1 MNLLKELKQRNVLRV
16 AAAYIA
22 VSWLLIQVVETL
34 FPVFGLSDAAI
45 RAVVIVL
52 AIGFVPAVVVA
63 WAFELTPEGL
73 VRDNAVDRSSEAV
86 KAGARR
92 LDRIVMVA
100 LALAVGYFAF
110 DKFMLDPA
118 RDRAR
123 EQVIADAAKE
133 EGRAE
138 AAQESQ
144 DSGSPVLAVLPF
156 SAVTDNDDS
165 RFFAAGVH
173 DDLLTK
179 LAQLPSMLVIS
190 RTSVLEYKDVQ
201 RNLREIGDALGADAI
216 LEGGVQSAGNRIRI
230 NAQLIDAKTDE
241 HLWAETYDRELTAV
255 SIFDVQ
261 DEIARAISEALHL
274 TLAAPTQDKLI
285 PTSNI
290 AAYRAYHEAIIAGET
305 VQGLTTSP
313 EYRELLAK
321 AVELDPD
328 FTRPMMLLVGSYALD
343 AFADKDPEAI
353 RNAEAVLESLRAKA
367 PDSADFL
374 IAQTYYTYY
383 ILRDYALALQ
393 IADQALEIVPSD
405 TQLIAI
411 TSWIKRRQGDYAG
424 YVEAMRLAKRLEP
437 GNATWARGIVGQLMV
452 LHEYDAALAEIEA
465 YKGREYGI
473 ETYRAIL
480 ALREHGDLKR
490 YASDVQS
497 LADEMG
503 TRISPWDIWQSHFN
517 ARNFEEAERALEEI
531 PERRRHRPGAGIPSK
546 QAMTIETFWAI
557 GDADRLAE
565 EVADARRYLDQ
576 AGATDEPDTM
586 RVAIDRALL
595 AAVEENAEEAERQV
609 RNWFRLGKQDLVERA
624 VYWNLACE
632 ALGMA
637 GAAEA
642 AVRCIRDGLVEPST
656 ISPFLEPHLPYY
668 DPIRAEPVFIELV
681 EELANSSRT

>member
-1 MNLLKELKQRNVLRV
+1 
-16 AAAYIA
+16 
-22 VSWLLIQVVETL
+22 
-34 FPVFGLSDAAI
+34 
-45 RAVVIVL
+45 
-52 AIGFVPAVVVA
+52 
-63 WAFELTPEGL
+63 
-73 VRDNAVDRSSEAV
+73 
-86 KAGARR
+86 
-92 LDRIVMVA
+92 
-100 LALAVGYFAF
+100 
-110 DKFMLDPA
+110 
-118 RDRAR
+118 
-123 EQVIADAAKE
+123 
-133 EGRAE
+133 
-138 AAQESQ
+138 
-144 DSGSPVLAVLPF
+144 
-156 SAVTDNDDS
+156 
-165 RFFAAGVH
+165 
-173 DDLLTK
+173 
-179 LAQLPSMLVIS
+179 
-190 RTSVLEYKDVQ
+190 
-201 RNLREIGDALGADAI
+201 
-216 LEGGVQSAGNRIRI
+216 
-230 NAQLIDAKTDE
+230 
-241 HLWAETYDRELTAV
+241 
-255 SIFDVQ
+255 
-261 DEIARAISEALHL
+261 
-274 TLAAPTQDKLI
+274 
-285 PTSNI
+285 
-290 AAYRAYHEAIIAGET
+290 
-305 VQGLTTSP
+305 
-313 EYRELLAK
+313 
-321 AVELDPD
+321 VELDPD
-328 FTRPMMLLVGSYALD
+328 FTRPMTLLVGSYALE
-343 AFADKDPEAI
+343 AFADKDPEII
-353 RNAEAVLESLRAKA
+353 RNAETVLESLRAKA

-437 GNATWARGIVGQLMV
+437 GNATWARNIVGQLMV

-465 YKGREYGI
+465 FKGREYGI

-480 ALREHGDLKR
+480 ALRAHGDLKR

-497 LADEMG
+497 LAEEMG

-546 QAMTIETFWAI
+546 QALTIETFWAI

-586 RVAIDRALL
+586 RVAISRALL

-609 RNWFRLGKQDLVERA
+609 RIWFRLSKQDLAERA
-624 VYWNLACE
+624 FFWDLACE

-656 ISPFLEPHLPYY
+656 IFPFLEPHLPYY

>member
-1 MNLLKELKQRNVLRV
+1 VSLFAELKRRNVLRV

-45 RAVVIVL
+45 RTVVIVL
-52 AIGFVPAVVVA
+52 AVGFVPIVIVA

-73 VRDNAVDRSSEAV
+73 IRDSEVDRGSAAV
-86 KAGARR
+86 KARSKR
-92 LDRIVMVA
+92 LDRMVMVA

-118 RDRAR
+118 RDAAIAEAAR
-123 EQVIADAAKE
+123 E
-133 EGRAE
+133 EGRTE
-138 AAQESQ
+138 AAQASRES
-144 DSGSPVLAVLPF
+144 GPPVLAVLPF
-156 SAVTDNDDS
+156 SAVTDTEDS
-165 RFFAAGVH
+165 VFFAAGVH

-179 LAQLPSMLVIS
+179 LAQFSSMLVIS
-190 RTSVLEYKDVQ
+190 RTSVLEYKDTQ
-201 RNLREIGDALGADAI
+201 ENIRDIGAALGADAI

-241 HLWAETYDRELTAV
+241 HLWADTFDAELTAE

-261 DEIARAISEALHL
+261 EDIARAIADALHVEL
-274 TLAAPTQDKLI
+274 GTPTQESLI
-285 PTSNI
+285 PTSNM
-290 AAYRAYHEAIIAGET
+290 AAYRAYHEAIIAGVT
-305 VQGLTTSP
+305 VHGRTTST
-313 EYRELLAK
+313 EYRELLRK

-343 AFADKDPEAI
+343 AFADKDPEKI

-383 ILRDYALALQ
+383 ILRDYPLALQ

-424 YVEAMRLAKRLEP
+424 VIEAMRLAKRLEP
-437 GNATWARGIVGQLMV
+437 GNANWTGGIVGQLMV

-465 YKGREYGI
+465 YEGREYGI
-473 ETYRAIL
+473 ESARAKL
-480 ALREHGDLKR
+480 AVRKHGDLQR
-490 YASDVQS
+490 FAADIES

-503 TRISPWDIWQSHFN
+503 TSFAVWDVWQAHFD
-517 ARNFEEAERALEEI
+517 ARNFEEAERALDAI
-531 PERRRHRPGAGIPSK
+531 PERRRPRPGAGIPGK
-546 QAMTIETFWAI
+546 QAVTIETFWAM
-557 GDADRLAE
+557 GDTGRLAE
-565 EVADARRYLDQ
+565 EVADARKLLDQ
-576 AGATDEPDTM
+576 AGTTDEPPTM
-586 RVAIDRALL
+586 RDSLSEALL
-595 AAVEENAEEAERQV
+595 AAIDGNSVETERHI
-609 RNWFRLGKQDLVERA
+609 RNWFQSSKQDLAERA
-624 VYWNLACE
+624 LNWNLACE
-632 ALGMA
+632 PLGMA

-642 AVRCIRDGLVEPST
+642 AVRCIRDGLLEPSA
-656 ISPFLEPHLPYY
+656 IIPFYEPHLPYY
-668 DPIRAEPVFIELV
+668 DPIRNEPVFVELV
-681 EELANSSRT
+681 QELNRQ

>member
-63 WAFELTPEGL
+63 WAFELTPEGF

-201 RNLREIGDALGADAI
+201 RNLREIGDDLGADAI

-241 HLWAETYDRELTAV
+241 HLWAETYDRELTAI

-290 AAYRAYHEAIIAGET
+290 AAYRAYHEAIIVGET

-313 EYRELLAK
+313 EYRALLRK

-328 FTRPMMLLVGSYALD
+328 FTRPMTLLVGSYALE
-343 AFADKDPEAI
+343 AFADKDPEII
-353 RNAEAVLESLRAKA
+353 RNAETVLESLRAKA

-393 IADQALEIVPSD
+393 IADQALKIVPSD

-424 YVEAMRLAKRLEP
+424 YVEAMRLARRLEP

-465 YKGREYGI
+465 YKGHDYGI
-473 ETYRAIL
+473 ETSRAIL
-480 ALREHGDLKR
+480 AMREHGDLKR
-490 YASDVQS
+490 LASDIES

-503 TRISPWDIWQSHFN
+503 TRISPWDVWQSHFN
-517 ARNFEEAERALEEI
+517 ARNFEEAERALDAI
-531 PERRRHRPGAGIPSK
+531 PGRRRHRPGAGIPSK
-546 QAMTIETFWAI
+546 QALAIETFWAM

-565 EVADARRYLDQ
+565 QVADARRYLDQ
-576 AGATDEPDTM
+576 AGTTDEPPTM
-586 RVAIDRALL
+586 RLALSRALL
-595 AAVEENAEEAERQV
+595 AAVEGNAEETERQV
-609 RNWFRLGKQDLVERA
+609 RNWFRLSKQDLVERT

-632 ALGMA
+632 TLSMA

-642 AVRCIRDGLVEPST
+642 AVRCIRDGLAEPSA
-656 ISPFLEPHLPYY
+656 IIPFIEPHLPYY
-668 DPIRAEPVFIELV
+668 DPIRNEPVFVELV